1 MFGGNFG
8 AFRTRN
14 KSFFDR
20 DNPLYKEIKKLA
32 ELRNK
37 YINLRLGRQYLREIS
52 EIESSDFHLPQVGEK
67 RCTEI
72 IAWSRIFSQEEFI
85 LAVNC
90 ELDIAQKSKVL
101 IDSEIHLPGEKFTC
115 IYSSDQKNIGKEIEI
130 KEAGEGR
137 NYLEIEIPAKGRAI
151 YKSF

>member
-1 MFGGNFG
+1 V
-8 AFRTRN
+8 
-14 KSFFDR
+14 D
-20 DNPLYKEIKKLA
+20 
-32 ELRNK
+32 
-37 YINLRLGRQYLREIS
+37 
-52 EIESSDFHLPQVGEK
+52 EK

-90 ELDIAQKSKVL
+90 ELEIAQKSKVL

-137 NYLEIEIPAKGRAI
+137 NYLEIEIPAKGKAI